1 MTKAS
6 FFYKI
11 RNVMDFYHLKSMAKQ
26 QIRGNIGILFVI
38 ALIVMLVSAIPVLG
52 TIAGPG
58 LSLSLIMVYL
68 NLIHGQRPVIGDSF
82 EGLNMLGKAWWLNI
96 LISFFTM
103 LWSVLLVIPG
113 IIKMYSYSMA
123 LYILAEHPTMTAR
136 EALDE
141 SKRITDGH
149 KMELFMLDL
158 SFIGWFLLGTITFGI
173 AFIYVTPYL
182 NATRANFYN
191 ELRGPV
197 NRQPA

>member
-1 MTKAS
+1 
-6 FFYKI
+6 
-11 RNVMDFYHLKSMAKQ
+11 MDFYHLKSMAKQ

-38 ALIVMLVSAIPVLG
+38 SLIVMLVSAIPVLG

-173 AFIYVTPYL
+173 AFIYVTPYM